1 MSRCILYCTRE
12 TRRRIALLLEA
23 IERMTE
29 EEWQKLRAD
38 MKDDDAIMG
47 LLDVIGEQKGW
58 A

>member
-1 MSRCILYCTRE
+1 MGQTE
-12 TRRRIALLLEA
+12 KDLLEA

-38 MKDDDAIMG
+38 MKGDDAIMG

>member
-1 MSRCILYCTRE
+1 ME
-12 TRRRIALLLEA
+12 TAEKELLQM
-23 IERMTE
+23 IIRMTKD
-29 EEWQKLRAD
+29 EWQKLRAD

>member
-1 MSRCILYCTRE
+1 MGE
-12 TRRRIALLLEA
+12 TEKYLLEA

-47 LLDVIGEQKGW
+47 LLEVIGRQKGW

>member
-1 MSRCILYCTRE
+1 MEGITMGQTE
-12 TRRRIALLLEA
+12 KDLLEA

-29 EEWQKLRAD
+29 EEWQKLRSD
-38 MKDDDAIMG
+38 MKGDDAIMG